1 MSHSLINALE
11 QNRYDFGY
19 LAGSSSRIITLVPV
33 IEACNFGWVSIS
45 ARVHARNM
53 VAGQTVTLQLFNTL
67 PCETD
72 GREFIEYSPTSVT
85 PNALLT
91 VTVTSAVPT
100 VIPSVLFGATTN
112 TGPYLKLVLTA
123 TQASSP
129 DVFYIEAS
137 VVVLMRETA

>member
-1 MSHSLINALE
+1 MSHRLINVLE
-11 QNRYDFGY
+11 QKRYDFGS
-19 LAGSSSRIITLVPV
+19 LGGSASRIITLDPV
-33 IEACNFGWVSIS
+33 IEACNYGWVSIC
-45 ARVHARNM
+45 ARVHALSM
-53 VAGQTVTLQLFNTL
+53 VAGQTVALQIFNTL

-91 VTVTSAVPT
+91 VTMTSAGPT
-100 VIPSVLFGATTN
+100 VIPSVLSGATTN

-129 DVFYIEAS
+129 DIFYIEMS
-137 VVVLMRETA
+137 VVVLMRET